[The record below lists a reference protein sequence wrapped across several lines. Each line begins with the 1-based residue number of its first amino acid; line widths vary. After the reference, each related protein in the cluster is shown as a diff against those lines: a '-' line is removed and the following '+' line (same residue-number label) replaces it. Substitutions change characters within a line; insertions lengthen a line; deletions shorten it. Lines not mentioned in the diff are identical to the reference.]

1 MTKSNGLSLPSAH
14 PLHLPWHDVL
24 QAAHSAA
31 TQIHGTSTTPA
42 IPNLSTLQLPANL
55 LETRGLKV
63 ANEVKQFLAS
73 PDNTQVDG
81 MNLSMLNV
89 FTTRPLTCYSDQGT
103 GQGLPFKLVDYEI
116 PTNFDEMPN
125 SSSSMQWTHQIQGNS
140 PSFYIPILNET
151 MGHFD
156 ATHLLEGSELEGRK
170 LTMEERET
178 LDGCK
183 LIQSMIHDL
192 DATLSSGTLRSFA
205 AYEEDLFKKV
215 IPLIHDT
222 FEELDENSSLVLQ
235 RFFKAHG
242 NAVRYVIAK
251 TTRELLK
258 SGGEGVEKYSI
269 DDDMTLQ
276 SYALSFLWNQRCIG
290 DFAEGPLIDKVIV
303 GTPKAEH
310 VIEALQAGD
319 ECDEK
324 NS

>member
-1 MTKSNGLSLPSAH
+1 MSLHPAH
-14 PLHLPWHDVL
+14 PLHLPWNDVL
-24 QAAHSAA
+24 HAAHSAA
-31 TQIHGTSTTPA
+31 TKIHGTSSKHP

-73 PDNTQVDG
+73 PENTQGDG
-81 MNLSMLNV
+81 MNLSMVNI

-103 GQGLPFKLVDYEI
+103 GQGNPFKLVDYEI
-116 PTNFDEMPN
+116 PMSFDARPN
-125 SSSSMQWTHQIQGNS
+125 SSSTQWTHQIQGS
-140 PSFYIPILNET
+140 TPPFYIPILNET

-156 ATHLLEGSELEGRK
+156 ATHLLEAGELEGRK

-192 DATLSSGTLRSFA
+192 DATLSSGALRSFA
-205 AYEEDLFKKV
+205 AYEEDLFKKA

-222 FEELDENSSLVLQ
+222 FEELDEESSLVLQ
-235 RFFKAHG
+235 RFFKVHG
-242 NAVRYVIAK
+242 SAVRYTIAK
-251 TTRELLK
+251 TTRDLLK
-258 SGGEGVEKYSI
+258 SGGEGGDRYNV
-269 DDDMTLQ
+269 DDNMTLQ
-276 SYALSFLWNQRCIG
+276 SYALSFLWNQQCNG
-290 DFAEGPLIDKVIV
+290 DFAHGPLIDKVIV

-310 VIEALQAGD
+310 VIEALQAAD
-319 ECDEK
+319 KCDEK